1 VLKLSTRLA
10 IAMVSLVLVTTVA
23 LGLITCQNITHVALP
38 RSLDRLE
45 TRAQLNATLLEA
57 AVHNARV
64 DIVAFRTTAAVSDL
78 GKAYDKRL
86 IDPAARD
93 IAEMWRKRFTVRFS
107 AELSAKPQYAQIRV
121 IALENG
127 GMELIRVDRS
137 GTGGAIRIL
146 PEAELAAQ
154 GERDYFKRTVGLGA
168 NDIYVSPVEMQQV
181 PGHAGRAAYPVVH
194 VAAPLMADL
203 RKPFAIGVIDVDLQP
218 AFDSIGAKMI
228 GNRQIFVVNERG
240 EDLLRPG
247 LRNQGAAA
255 ADGPTRIQN
264 IFPLFDEAMAN
275 GGNSG
280 VWANKGGDQFLVGW
294 ASLALGGG
302 PRITV
307 IEADTYSA
315 INVGLAAVGRS
326 TLVGGVL
333 AILCAII
340 LALLLARSLSRPLVQ
355 MTRAVQGFAR
365 GEAIALSP
373 GGGREIEVLSAAFT
387 HMVADVKQKGA
398 LLKNVITTIADPVLV
413 ADADGEIL
421 LANPSARRVLGVE
434 PGRGNVKEMNE
445 RFNVFYPDGVT
456 PFPFEKLAMSQALR
470 GQSVDNLHFVVRP
483 LGSNI
488 HADIV
493 VSGRPIF
500 DEAGVLSG
508 AVTVYHDITRS
519 LKAQEAQSASEQM
532 AQAVIDTALDAF
544 VQIDSRGTVLLWSP
558 KAETMLGWTRDEVI
572 GKNLGEMLVCGDK
585 QTPCSER
592 IGLALR
598 KLDEG
603 IPGWRYETIT
613 KHRDGTEIITE
624 VSLTALRRRDAVII
638 NMFLRDITQS
648 RAAEEQLKHAQKM
661 ESVGELTGGL
671 AHDFNNMLTVITG
684 TIDIL
689 AEAVADKPQLAAIAA
704 LISGAADR
712 GTELTANLLAF
723 ARKQPLQPRAIDTN
737 ALMLEVCKLLQPTL
751 GRQVEVE
758 ADLGTDVWPALVD
771 PGQLSSALVNLAIN
785 ARDAMPD
792 GGKLLLTTSNIEIAA
807 PDTKFN
813 NLLATGNYVLIAVT
827 DSGTGMSDAVLD
839 KVFEPFFSTKEP
851 GRGTGL
857 GLSMVYGFVK
867 QSGGHIEAVSHLGH
881 GTTFRIYL
889 PKAVEQPKPVSQ
901 PAGGTRTTGGNET
914 ILCVEDDASVSSLVQ
929 TQLQSLG
936 YKTVHAANA
945 AEALAL
951 VDRGE
956 SFDLL
961 FTDIVMPGM
970 MNGRQLAEAV
980 AQRRPDLKV
989 LFTSGY
995 TENDDFIDQAQMN
1008 GDVLMLAKPYRRSD
1022 LSRMIRL
1029 ALESPPSAIIRNV
1042 RAEAAAS

>member
-1 VLKLSTRLA
+1 MLKLSTRLA
-10 IAMVSLVLVTTVA
+10 MAMVSLVLVTTVA
-23 LGLITCQNITHVALP
+23 LGLITSQNITRVALP

-121 IALENG
+121 IELEND

-137 GTGGAIRIL
+137 GSGGAIRIV
-146 PEAELAAQ
+146 PEAELAAT
-154 GERDYFKRTVGLGA
+154 GEGDFFKRSVGLGA

-181 PGHAGRAAYPVVH
+181 PSIAGRAAFPVVH
-194 VAAPLMADL
+194 VAAPLMVDQ
-203 RKPFAIGVIDVDLQP
+203 RKAFAIGVFDVDLQP
-218 AFDSIGAKMI
+218 AFDRIRAKKSSDRRI
-228 GNRQIFVVNERG
+228 YVVDERG
-240 EDLLRPG
+240 EDLLQPG
-247 LRNQGAAA
+247 MQGATA
-255 ADGPTRIQN
+255 ADGRIRIQS
-264 IFPLFDEAMAN
+264 IFPLFDEAMAK
-275 GGNSG
+275 GRNSG
-280 VWANKGGDQFLVGW
+280 VWADRSGDQFLVGW
-294 ASLALGGG
+294 ASVALGGG

-307 IEADTYSA
+307 IEAGTYSA
-315 INVGLAAVGRS
+315 INVGLAGVGKS
-326 TLVGGVL
+326 ALVGGGL
-333 AILCAII
+333 AILCAIV
-340 LALLLARSLSRPLVQ
+340 LALLLARSLSKPLVQ
-355 MTRAVQGFAR
+355 MTRAVEGFTR

-398 LLKNVITTIADPVLV
+398 LLNNVITALADPVLV
-413 ADADGEIL
+413 ADADGKIV

-434 PGRGNVKEMNE
+434 PGRGSVGQMNE
-445 RFNVFYPDGVT
+445 QFNVFYPDGVT
-456 PFPFEKLAMSQALR
+456 PFPPEKLAMSQALR
-470 GQSVDNLHFVVRP
+470 GQSVDSLHFVVRP
-483 LGSNI
+483 NGGEI
-488 HADIV
+488 AADIV

-508 AVTVYHDITRS
+508 AVTVYHDITRR
-519 LKAQEAQSASEQM
+519 LRAQEAQSASEQM

-544 VQIDSRGTVLLWSP
+544 VQIDSHGSVLLWSP

-572 GKNLGEMLVCGDK
+572 GKNLGELVVCGDK
-585 QTPCSER
+585 QTPFSER
-592 IGLALR
+592 IGQALR

-603 IPGWRYETIT
+603 ILGWRFETMT
-613 KHRDGTEIITE
+613 RHRDGTEIITE
-624 VSLTALRRRDAVII
+624 ISLTALRRRDAVII

-648 RAAEEQLKHAQKM
+648 RGAEEQLKHAQKM

-689 AEAVADKPQLAAIAA
+689 AEAVADKPQLAAIVA

-758 ADLGTDVWPALVD
+758 ADLEADVWPALVD

-807 PDTKFN
+807 PDTRFN
-813 NLLATGNYVLIAVT
+813 GLLASGSYVLIAVT
-827 DSGTGMSDAVLD
+827 DSGTGMPDAVLD
-839 KVFEPFFSTKEP
+839 KVFEPFFSTKDP

-867 QSGGHIEAVSHLGH
+867 QSGGHIEAVSDLGR

-889 PKAVEQPKPVSQ
+889 PKAIEQPKPVAES
-901 PAGGTRTTGGNET
+901 GGTARTTGGHET

-956 SFDLL
+956 PFDLL
-961 FTDIVMPGM
+961 FTDIVMPGK

-980 AQRRPDLKV
+980 AQRRPELKV

-995 TENDDFIDQAQMN
+995 TENEDFIDKAQMN

-1022 LSRMIRL
+1022 LSRMIRV
-1029 ALESPPSAIIRNV
+1029 ALESPPSAIIRN
-1042 RAEAAAS
+1042 AHAAAAS